1 MLSVD
6 ISAAYDTVSREAM
19 LSALREVPQASVVR
33 LWYARESV
41 YVWAAG
47 SQAHRITQAEGG
59 EQGDPLMPALFAL
72 AFAPALRDLHADLR
86 PDEQALAFLDDAYI
100 LAPPHRALQLY
111 HRFEGHAM
119 HRAQLRLNPGKTRV
133 WNSAG
138 VHPDGVD
145 SLAPDGD
152 VWVGNPAL
160 DSAQR
165 GFVALGVP
173 LGTPEFVAAFLETL
187 LAKQRVLLD
196 RLLLLADSS
205 CVAVVVFLCCPSCT
219 VRAAHTASGGYASIR
234 RWA

>member
-19 LSALREVPQASVVR
+19 LSALREVPQVVR

-86 PDEQALAFLDDAYI
+86 PDEQALAFFDDAYI

-119 HRAQLRLNPGKTRV
+119 HRAQLRPNPGKTSV
-133 WNSAG
+133 WNSA

-145 SLAPDGD
+145 PLAPDGD

-173 LGTPEFVAAFLETL
+173 RGTPGFVAAFLETL
-187 LAKQRVLLD
+187 LAKQMVLLD

-205 CVAVVVFLCCPSCT
+205 CVAVVVFLCCPWCT
-219 VRAAHTASGGYASIR
+219 VRAAHTASGGDANIR